1 MGSRQGIRRSGDE
14 EPNAPKTV
22 HIGLGFFFI
31 VNFCLG
37 TGFLGIPY
45 SFYYSGYVAAIPTL
59 LVISFISWINAT
71 YIVECMARAQVGLY
85 RVSLLYVYVWR

>member
-1 MGSRQGIRRSGDE
+1 MGLEKIKELWSNYNKPTG
-14 EPNAPKTV
+14 PKTI
-22 HIGLGFFFI
+22 HIVLGFFFI

-59 LVISFISWINAT
+59 LVISFVSWINAT
-71 YIVECMARAQVGLY
+71 YIVECMARAQVCLY
-85 RVSLLYVYVWR
+85 RVSLLYVCL

>member
-1 MGSRQGIRRSGDE
+1 MSMGSGQGKSRDE
-14 EPNAPKTV
+14 EPDAPKTV

-45 SFYYSGYVAAIPTL
+45 SFYYSGYVAAIPSL
-59 LVISFISWINAT
+59 LVISFVSWVNAT
-71 YIVECMARAQVGLY
+71 YIVECMARAQVC
-85 RVSLLYVYVWR
+85 